1 MDINKLFIQIVK
13 TRIKMHETR
22 NLIENANLRLSINEE
37 DQVWLGRKERTL
49 EELKELEKQEL
60 ELYQILYSM
69 KDKYKKKDWEEI
81 LQNLGIYIAQTSGNN
96 LVSQATNDDEL
107 NMALDSM
114 TIALKNAYKELES
127 AIESDNEDLIT
138 IINSEIAYY
147 EFDMK
152 TNKLGEERLK
162 ELLESLK

>member
-22 NLIENANLRLSINEE
+22 NLIENANLRLSINEG
-37 DQVWLGRKERTL
+37 DQIWLTRKKKALDDLKVL
-49 EELKELEKQEL
+49 ESQEL

-69 KDKYKKKDWEEI
+69 KDGYNKKDWNEI
-81 LQNLGIYIAQTSGNN
+81 LENLGIFIAQTSGNN
-96 LVSQATNDDEL
+96 LVSQATNEDEL
-107 NMALDSM
+107 NMALDCM
-114 TIALKNAYKELES
+114 TTALKNAYKELET
-127 AIESDNEDLIT
+127 AIDSDNEDLIT
-138 IINSEIAYY
+138 IVNSEIAYY

-152 TNKLGEERLK
+152 KNKRGEERLK